1 MTDPVRPG
9 LEDFDPSAA
18 RRKQVEAMAGFGIP
32 EAAIAR
38 VMRVDAPTLRHHF
51 ADELAEGQIKANTKV
66 AENLYRRAT
75 GEGREAVTAAIFW
88 LKTRAG
94 WRDTAA
100 CEITGKDGGPIETAE
115 TSPRD
120 MAKAILMILTRAGAE
135 TASAEVEQ

>member
-1 MTDPVRPG
+1 MSEPIPAG
-9 LEDFDPSAA
+9 LEASDPSAA
-18 RRKQVEAMAGFGIP
+18 QRKQVEAMAGFGIP

-38 VMRVDAPTLRHHF
+38 VMRVDAPTLRRHF
-51 ADELAEGQIKANTKV
+51 TDELAEGQIKANSKV
-66 AENLYRRAT
+66 AENLYRKAT

-94 WRDTAA
+94 WKETVAH
-100 CEITGKDGGPIETAE
+100 EVSGPDGGAIETAE

-135 TASAEVEQ
+135 AESVEAEQ